1 MIQFRTGL
9 VKTMKISFK
18 IAISVIL
25 PSLICTLALLLF
37 MKYTLT
43 QNLLE
48 NLNKRMQTTCSDI
61 EYSIIDSIAT
71 NNSIEANR
79 ILKNI
84 KQQNKEVVYVYI
96 QRPFGRVLASTF
108 EEGVPAD
115 LISLNNSNDRLV
127 RSFNTKNGLIYDLN
141 YPLLGGGFGTIHI
154 GYSPMLIIDRINGLV
169 LQFLLFG
176 FIVIIVSLLFFLFLT
191 QSIVDNINK
200 LIHLAKRVSVGD
212 FDSRVNIKSKD
223 ELENLAQSLNSMAND
238 LKMHKIE
245 RLKMEERLKKEEEEE
260 KRREL
265 LRREI
270 SSLEKERKRISMEI
284 HDGVMQTLAS
294 GQINLFHV
302 ISNKDIPENLRERLR
317 ISYSIF
323 KDATND
329 LRSLTVNLRPR
340 MLEEVGLK
348 RSVETLLER
357 AQQNGSLDIEFTY
370 DVNSKLHDYIELS
383 LFRIVQEAIN
393 NVIKHANA
401 SLISIT
407 IKEIDDKIEL
417 VIEDNGTGFEINYK
431 DKKYINSYGLIDMKE
446 RAESLGG
453 SLNIERKGEGGTK
466 IYANI
471 PFKKEDLNR

>member
-1 MIQFRTGL
+1 
-9 VKTMKISFK
+9 MKISFK

-84 KQQNKEVVYVYI
+84 KQQNKEVVYMYI

-115 LISLNNSNDRLV
+115 LIRLNNSNDKLV
-127 RSFNTKNGLIYDLN
+127 RSFNTKDGLIYDLN

-154 GYSPMLIIDRINGLV
+154 GYSPILIINRINSLI
-169 LQFLLFG
+169 LQFLLFS
-176 FIVIIVSLLFFLFLT
+176 FTVIVMSLLFFLFLT
-191 QSIVDNINK
+191 QSIVENINK
-200 LIHLAKRVSVGD
+200 LIYLAKRVSVGD

-302 ISNKDIPENLRERLR
+302 IGNKEIPENLRERLR
-317 ISYSIF
+317 ISYNIF
-323 KDATND
+323 KDAAND
-329 LRSLTVNLRPR
+329 LRNLTVNLRPR

-357 AQQNGSLDIEFTY
+357 AQQNNNLDIEFIY
-370 DVNSKLHDYIELS
+370 DVGSKLHDYIELS
-383 LFRIVQEAIN
+383 LFRIIQEAIN
-393 NVIKHANA
+393 NVTKHANA
-401 SLISIT
+401 SFISVA

-417 VIEDNGTGFEINYK
+417 VIDDNGTGFEIDYK

-453 SLNIERKGEGGTK
+453 SLSIERKGEGGTK
-466 IYANI
+466 IYASI
-471 PFKKEDLNR
+471 PFKKENINR

>member
-1 MIQFRTGL
+1 MTFLTQFRTGL

-61 EYSIIDSIAT
+61 EYSIIDSIAS

-84 KQQNKEVVYVYI
+84 KQQNKEVVYAYI

-108 EEGVPAD
+108 EEGVPTD
-115 LISLNNSNDRLV
+115 LISLNNSNDKLV

-141 YPLLGGGFGTIHI
+141 YPLLGTGFGTIHI
-154 GYSPMLIIDRINGLV
+154 GYSPMLIIDRINSLV
-169 LQFLLFG
+169 LQFLFFG

-200 LIHLAKRVSVGD
+200 LIQLAKRVSVGD

-302 ISNKDIPENLRERLR
+302 IR
-317 ISYSIF
+317 
-323 KDATND
+323 
-329 LRSLTVNLRPR
+329 
-340 MLEEVGLK
+340 
-348 RSVETLLER
+348 
-357 AQQNGSLDIEFTY
+357 
-370 DVNSKLHDYIELS
+370 
-383 LFRIVQEAIN
+383 
-393 NVIKHANA
+393 
-401 SLISIT
+401 
-407 IKEIDDKIEL
+407 
-417 VIEDNGTGFEINYK
+417 
-431 DKKYINSYGLIDMKE
+431 
-446 RAESLGG
+446 
-453 SLNIERKGEGGTK
+453 
-466 IYANI
+466 
-471 PFKKEDLNR
+471 

>member
-1 MIQFRTGL
+1 
-9 VKTMKISFK
+9 MKISFK

-84 KQQNKEVVYVYI
+84 KQQNKEVVYIYI

-115 LISLNNSNDRLV
+115 LISLNSSSDKLV

-169 LQFLLFG
+169 LKFLLFG

-329 LRSLTVNLRPR
+329 LRNLTVNLRPR

-357 AQQNGSLDIEFTY
+357 AQQNSSLDIEFTY

-401 SLISIT
+401 SLISVT

>member
-1 MIQFRTGL
+1 
-9 VKTMKISFK
+9 MKISFK

-84 KQQNKEVVYVYI
+84 KQQNKEIVYIYI
-96 QRPFGRVLASTF
+96 QRPFGRILASTF
-108 EEGVPAD
+108 EDGFPIE
-115 LISLNNSNDRLV
+115 LLSLTSSNEKLV
-127 RSFNTKNGLIYDLN
+127 RTFNTKEGTLYDLN
-141 YPLLGGGFGTIHI
+141 YPLLGGSFGTIHI
-154 GYSPMLIIDRINGLV
+154 GYSHNLIKDRINNFI
-169 LQFLLFG
+169 LQSLFFS
-176 FIVIIVSLLFFLFLT
+176 FIVIVVSLMLFLFLT
-191 QSIVDNINK
+191 RSIVRNINK
-200 LIHLAKRVSVGD
+200 LIYLAKRVSVGD
-212 FDSRVNIKSKD
+212 FDTRVDIRSKD
-223 ELENLAQSLNSMAND
+223 ELELLAKSMNSMAND
-238 LKMHKIE
+238 LKIHKIE
-245 RLKMEERLKKEEEEE
+245 RLKMEERLKKEEEEK
-260 KRREL
+260 KRKEL

-302 ISNKDIPENLRERLR
+302 INSDKIPEDLRERLK
-317 ISYSIF
+317 ISYNIF

-329 LRSLTVNLRPR
+329 LRNLTINLRPR
-340 MLEEVGLK
+340 ILEEVGLK
-348 RSVETLLER
+348 RSIETLLER
-357 AQQNGSLDIEFTY
+357 AEQSNNLDVELIF
-370 DVNSKLHDYIELS
+370 DIRSKLQDYLELS
-383 LFRIVQEAIN
+383 LFRIIQEAIN

-401 SLISIT
+401 SFVSVI
-407 IKEIDDKIEL
+407 IKENDDRIEL
-417 VIEDNGTGFEINYK
+417 TIEDNGSGFEINYE
-431 DKKYINSYGLIDMKE
+431 DKKYTNSFGLIDMKE

-453 SLNIERKGEGGTK
+453 SLNIEKKKEGGTK
-466 IYANI
+466 IYASI
-471 PFKKEDLNR
+471 PFKKEGSNS